1 MGSTMVVELAP
12 RTRVSQTGEL
22 RENAKYCL
30 CKELKKLNVTW
41 SCTSRVTT
49 DYETLKAMRD
59 AGGRLMIVGYESGDQ
74 QILENIKKGAPFDM
88 ARRFTK
94 DAHSPGLTIHGD
106 FVVGLPCESR
116 ESIRK
121 TIDFA
126 KELNTETIQV
136 SIAHPCPGT
145 EFFDYANKNDL
156 IPIAASMSDEMGHQ
170 LPNIFC
176 LGLARGELV
185 DWVERLYGE

>member
-12 RTRVSQTGEL
+12 RTRVSRTGEL

-30 CKELKKLNVTW
+30 CKELKKLNLTR

-59 AGGRLMIVGYESGDQ
+59 AGCRLMIVGYESGDQ

-126 KELNTETIQV
+126 KELNTEPIQV
-136 SIAHPCPGT
+136 
-145 EFFDYANKNDL
+145 
-156 IPIAASMSDEMGHQ
+156 
-170 LPNIFC
+170 
-176 LGLARGELV
+176 
-185 DWVERLYGE
+185 